1 MKKNSVVKCIAVP
14 AVLTLSLGGA
24 LLAVVPA
31 NAATS
36 AVTTAAVAPAAAAA
50 STFAVTTPG
59 DGSTVS
65 SRTVT
70 FSGTGTD
77 GQPVNILN
85 AAGTRIVQATPG
97 ANGSWSGTYTFA
109 DTDAT
114 TQVLSAN
121 EINVGP
127 DGASRNFTITLP
139 SVAPAATFA
148 VTSPANGSTVA
159 SRTVTFSGTGHDG
172 QPVNI
177 LKADGTRIL
186 QAIPNADG
194 NWSGTYT
201 FADTD
206 SVTQVLSANEINV
219 GTDGAS
225 RNFTITLPAAAPV
238 SSNTLTLTSPAEGST
253 TASRTVTF
261 TGTAPATSIV
271 TILDGSGKEIGR
283 SNGSIDGT
291 TFSIPVTYSATAPV
305 AQKVTASSF
314 AGGRG
319 ADNQVIRDFNLPAA
333 ATAPTQTIATPKI
346 TSPAN
351 GAKITGKQV
360 TFTGTGTPGANIV
373 VAVVPTAEVKS
384 LQAQAAKSMSSA
396 MRVAPRA
403 ATPTDPA
410 NPIVVNAKGVWTVT
424 VALKAGDYTADAASV
439 LLDSNGDP
447 VLGTDG
453 NPVVAGPSNV
463 VEFVLADAVT
473 TAATGTTTPTTGSL
487 AFTGSN
493 AAPEVGIAAALLAL
507 GGGLMAAARRRR
519 RFMK

>member
-1 MKKNSVVKCIAVP
+1 VKKNSVVKCIAVP

-31 NAATS
+31 NAAPADLT
-36 AVTTAAVAPAAAAA
+36 VTTNSLSSSRVLTVAGKATPND
-50 STFAVTTPG
+50 SIELLDPTGGFAVPRSTVPASGDYSFTYTIPANVTLPATYKVTQVITANLG
-59 DGSTVS
+59 FDGSVDVPVAAPVS
-65 SRTVT
+65 NALTL
-70 FSGTGTD
+70 GT
-77 GQPVNILN
+77 PV
-85 AAGTRIVQATPG
+85 A
-97 ANGSWSGTYTFA
+97 
-109 DTDAT
+109 
-114 TQVLSAN
+114 
-121 EINVGP
+121 
-127 DGASRNFTITLP
+127 
-139 SVAPAATFA
+139 
-148 VTSPANGSTVA
+148 GSTTA
-159 SRTVTFSGTGHDG
+159 SRTVTFSGTAPDG
-172 QPVNI
+172 SVVKVLDSTNTVIGSSDGSITGTSYSFPV
-177 LKADGTRIL
+177 
-186 QAIPNADG
+186 
-194 NWSGTYT
+194 T
-201 FADTD
+201 FAADAPVAQTVTVT
-206 SVTQVLSANEINV
+206 SVA
-219 GTDGAS
+219 GGRGADNTVVRS
-225 RNFTITLPAAAPV
+225 FDLPAAAPV

-291 TFSIPVTYSATAPV
+291 TFSIPVTYSATASV
-305 AQKVTASSF
+305 AQKVTVSSF

-493 AAPEVGIAAALLAL
+493 AAPEAGLAAALLAL